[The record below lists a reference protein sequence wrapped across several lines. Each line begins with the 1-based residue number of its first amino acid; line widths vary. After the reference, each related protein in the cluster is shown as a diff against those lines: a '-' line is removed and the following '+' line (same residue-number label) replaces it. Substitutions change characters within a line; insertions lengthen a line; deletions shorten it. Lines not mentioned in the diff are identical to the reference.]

1 MIIHNHLLNNKGVV
15 VPQYKRESKG
25 NSISGGYVK
34 DPQIG
39 RHNWTVSF
47 DLTSLYP
54 HLIIGFNISPE
65 TYRGSYEIPTSK
77 ENYIDLILSGYMDN
91 IRPELLKN
99 NFTMSGLGCFFTRD
113 FRGFLPELMKK
124 LFEERKIYKKKMLDA
139 KKAIEKAKAEGKSKE
154 AIYELEKLAAK
165 YKNLQQARKINLN
178 GAYGALSN
186 PYFRWFDDILAESVT
201 MSGQLS
207 IRWIEKKINQKLNKI
222 LKTEE
227 VDYVVASDTDSIYI
241 RLEDIVKKTCS
252 SDMSK
257 KDIVKYI
264 NKVCDSVLTPFI
276 ESEYKALAEYM
287 NMAEEALFM
296 KREAIGDSAIWTA
309 KKRYVMNV
317 YDNEGVIYENP
328 ELKMVGIEAIRSSTP
343 QVCRENI
350 KKAISIIMNED
361 EKTLIKFVEDYKNE
375 FCRLPFDAIAFPRS
389 VNGIVE
395 YGSKEGVYKKGT
407 PIHTRAAL
415 VYNHILKERKLDKK
429 LPSINEGDK
438 IKFCYMKLPNP
449 FRENIFAC
457 PDGMPP
463 ELGFEKFIDYETQY
477 QKAFIDPLMGIL
489 EAIGWSVE
497 EKADL
502 SSFFS

>member
-1 MIIHNHLLNNKGVV
+1 MLLIKFVEKWRSFGFTPDIVTGWNIETFDIPYLVNRIRKILGETFVKNLSPFGILVEGSVPFNGREQQVYYPAGISILDYLQLYKKFSYTPQESYKLDYIASQELNEKKLDYSEYSSLNELYIKNPQKYIEYNVKDVLLVERLEDKLGLIELVVTIAYDARVNYNDAFITVKLWDVIIHNHLLNNKGVV

-139 KKAIEKAKAEGKSKE
+139 KKAMEKAKAEGKSKE

-207 IRWIEKKINQKLNKI
+207 IRWIEKKLHPQHNN
-222 LKTEE
+222 
-227 VDYVVASDTDSIYI
+227 
-241 RLEDIVKKTCS
+241 
-252 SDMSK
+252 
-257 KDIVKYI
+257 
-264 NKVCDSVLTPFI
+264 NG
-276 ESEYKALAEYM
+276 EYHNHCHELAEQS
-287 NMAEEALFM
+287 FIHIFS
-296 KREAIGDSAIWTA
+296 K
-309 KKRYVMNV
+309 
-317 YDNEGVIYENP
+317 
-328 ELKMVGIEAIRSSTP
+328 
-343 QVCRENI
+343 
-350 KKAISIIMNED
+350 
-361 EKTLIKFVEDYKNE
+361 
-375 FCRLPFDAIAFPRS
+375 
-389 VNGIVE
+389 VN
-395 YGSKEGVYKKGT
+395 T
-407 PIHTRAAL
+407 
-415 VYNHILKERKLDKK
+415 
-429 LPSINEGDK
+429 
-438 IKFCYMKLPNP
+438 
-449 FRENIFAC
+449 
-457 PDGMPP
+457 
-463 ELGFEKFIDYETQY
+463 
-477 QKAFIDPLMGIL
+477 
-489 EAIGWSVE
+489 
-497 EKADL
+497 
-502 SSFFS
+502 